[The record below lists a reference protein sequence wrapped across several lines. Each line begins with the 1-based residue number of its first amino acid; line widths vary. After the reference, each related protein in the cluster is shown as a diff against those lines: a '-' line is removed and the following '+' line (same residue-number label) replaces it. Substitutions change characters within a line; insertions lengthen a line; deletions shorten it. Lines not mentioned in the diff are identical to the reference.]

1 MNSRKPILLKA
12 LIPDKASIQM
22 KIVCIYLCTIIMIML
37 VSGTFIVYQTEAR
50 DIKVVQKTMENITYN
65 IASMESYDI
74 RDSASNISANYEIYL
89 LDDRGNVISNSIPE
103 SNSTPELRIGDKVTS
118 PVVVDALVNEK
129 EVNGTYKHFSSLTS
143 RDSYIEHARPI
154 LNKETDKINI
164 IYVRSKMRDI
174 YDSMLK
180 IIKTIIGGLVL
191 AMVITGICG
200 IAFANIITDPIKKLT
215 ANSKKLA
222 AGNMISRIPVE
233 ASDEIGEL
241 TQSFNYMASQLS
253 ST

>member
-103 SNSTPELRIGDKVTS
+103 SNSTPELRI
-118 PVVVDALVNEK
+118 
-129 EVNGTYKHFSSLTS
+129 
-143 RDSYIEHARPI
+143 
-154 LNKETDKINI
+154 
-164 IYVRSKMRDI
+164 
-174 YDSMLK
+174 
-180 IIKTIIGGLVL
+180 
-191 AMVITGICG
+191 
-200 IAFANIITDPIKKLT
+200 
-215 ANSKKLA
+215 
-222 AGNMISRIPVE
+222 
-233 ASDEIGEL
+233 
-241 TQSFNYMASQLS
+241 
-253 ST
+253 